1 LEIVLEFLELKN
13 SAIST
18 ESTLSQTVREILR
31 TPKNFLVAV
40 VPAMAGTHK
49 NLQKAGEKALQQN
62 LIAASSLAE
71 SSRTFHMQLAQQMT
85 SQSSWM
91 ETKILLSNL
100 FEELLDL
107 LKGFYLVGE
116 LTPQGQTMLL
126 SCAERASATITAQV
140 LKEKGASSEALCHR
154 EIFLLNEQA
163 NSQKIVTS
171 SLENYQQEISK
182 LLENKIIPVIPALA
196 FKLIAQGD

>member
-1 LEIVLEFLELKN
+1 LEFLELKN

-171 SLENYQQEISK
+171 SLENYQQKISK

>member
-1 LEIVLEFLELKN
+1 MEFLELKN

-18 ESTLSQTVREILR
+18 ESALSQAVKEILH
-31 TPKNFLVAV
+31 TQKTFLVAV
-40 VPAMAGTHK
+40 TPAMAGAQG
-49 NLQKAGEKALQQN
+49 NLQKAGEKAVQQD
-62 LIAASSLAE
+62 LIAASTLAE

-91 ETKILLSNL
+91 EAKTLLSNL
-100 FEELLDL
+100 FEELFDL

-126 SCAERASATITAQV
+126 SCAERASAIITAQA
-140 LKEKGASSEALCHR
+140 LQEKGASSEALCRR

-163 NSQKIVTS
+163 NTQNIASS
-171 SLENYQQEISK
+171 SLADYQQEITK
-182 LLENKIIPVIPALA
+182 LLENQIIPVIPALA
-196 FKLIAQGD
+196 LKLVTQGD